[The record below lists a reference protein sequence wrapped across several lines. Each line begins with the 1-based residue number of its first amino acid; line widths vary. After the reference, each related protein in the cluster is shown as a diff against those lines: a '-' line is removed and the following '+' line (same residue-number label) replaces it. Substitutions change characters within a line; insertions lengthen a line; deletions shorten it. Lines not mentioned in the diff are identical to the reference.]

1 LFSEEKKKSD
11 GTRYIRPQ
19 YVGRHK
25 YNYIILN
32 TSMCNIIINRIMMK
46 SINKRIT
53 LMLMVFLPLQLTVLS
68 QPGNAE
74 LMNAV
79 KDLDNS
85 FSSLDHRLDVIE
97 KNIDDLLWFDRVGD
111 VAFVDKIYI
120 TGPPPAKESNPTGQG
135 AGNPLKFW
143 SYVFIPRDADPSK
156 KYPLLVFPHGGVH
169 ANFTTYYTHIIR
181 EMVAQ
186 GYIVVAAEYRG
197 STGYGAGMY
206 RRIDYGGLEVEDVDA
221 SRKYM
226 IDNYDIVDKDR
237 VGVIGWS
244 HGGLIGLFCI
254 FDHPEAYRACFAG
267 VPVSDVIARMGYKD
281 DEYRDLYSAP
291 YHIGKTADED
301 VAEYRRRSPAWQVD
315 RYRNTPLL
323 IHTNTNDEDV
333 NVLEVEHLIKSLKA
347 AGKENFRYKIFEDMP
362 GGHSFDRMD
371 YREARRIRFD
381 IYNFLNA
388 ELKPPKPC
396 KSIRDLEKA
405 AYRF

>member
-1 LFSEEKKKSD
+1 M
-11 GTRYIRPQ
+11 R
-19 YVGRHK
+19 
-25 YNYIILN
+25 
-32 TSMCNIIINRIMMK
+32 TSYLRN
-46 SINKRIT
+46 
-53 LMLMVFLPLQLTVLS
+53 LLLLTVLFSLQLNIFS
-68 QPGNAE
+68 QPGNTE
-74 LMNAV
+74 LMNAISDV
-79 KDLDNS
+79 NRNFDA
-85 FSSLDHRLDVIE
+85 LDHRLDVLE
-97 KNIDDLLWFDRVGD
+97 KNIDDLLWFERVGD
-111 VAFVDKIYI
+111 MAYIDKIYI

-143 SYVFIPRDADPSK
+143 SYVFIPRDADPSR

-197 STGYGAGMY
+197 STGYGGGLY
-206 RRIDYGGLEVEDVDA
+206 RRIDYGGLEVDDVDA
-221 SRKYM
+221 SRQYM
-226 IDNYDIVDKDR
+226 IENYEIVDEDR

-254 FDHPEAYRACFAG
+254 FDHPESYRACFAG

-291 YHIGKTADED
+291 YHIGKTADEN

-315 RYRNTPLL
+315 RYSNTPLL

-347 AGKENFRYKIFEDMP
+347 AGKQNFKYKIFEEMP

-371 YREARRIRFD
+371 YKEARKIRLD
-381 IYNFLNA
+381 IYNFLNT
-388 ELKPPKPC
+388 ELKPPKPF
-396 KSIRDLEKA
+396 KNIRELEKA